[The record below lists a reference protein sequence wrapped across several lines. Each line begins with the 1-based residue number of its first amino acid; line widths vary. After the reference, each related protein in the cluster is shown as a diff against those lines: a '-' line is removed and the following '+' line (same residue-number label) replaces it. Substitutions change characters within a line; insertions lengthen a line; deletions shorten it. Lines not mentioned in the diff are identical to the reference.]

1 MAAKRIYIF
10 DTTLRDGE
18 QAPGCSLNTEEK
30 LEIAKQLAKL
40 NVDIIEAG
48 FAISSPGDF
57 EAIKTI
63 AENVEG
69 PIIASLARAKKEDI
83 KAAYDAV
90 KHAKRYRIH
99 MFIGTSPIHMEKK
112 LRMTPEAVLASS
124 IEMVKYGRSLCED
137 IEFSCE
143 DAGRSEPEFLYK
155 IIEAVI
161 NAGATT
167 INIPDTVGYTIP
179 DEFGAL
185 IAKIKKNV
193 PNMDKAR
200 ISVHCHNDLGLS
212 TANSLSAVLNGAD
225 QIECAMNGL
234 GERAG
239 NASLEEIVMA
249 IITRKDHFN
258 CELGIN
264 TKEIYRTSRLVSNLT
279 GMLVQANKAIV
290 GANAFAHEAGIHQ
303 AGMLRS
309 RTTYEI
315 MNPWDIG
322 ITESKLVLGKHSGR
336 NAFVNKIKELGFEL
350 REEETEK
357 AFKAFKVLADKKK
370 EIADKDIE
378 SLISDEIYVTP
389 ETYSLDSL
397 KISSG
402 TSTKP
407 KAKVSLAHNGKIK
420 SGQSDG
426 SGPIDAVYR
435 TIEKIVKKKIELV
448 DFTIQA
454 ITGGTDALGEVTVRI
469 KGKDNVYSGHGS
481 DMDIIVASAKAY
493 INAINKLIN
502 EK

>member
-1 MAAKRIYIF
+1 MARRIYIF

-30 LEIAKQLAKL
+30 FEIAKQLAKL

-57 EAIKTI
+57 EAVKKI
-63 AENVEG
+63 AENIKG

-83 KAAYDAV
+83 KAAHDAIKFSE
-90 KHAKRYRIH
+90 KHRIH

-112 LRMTPEAVLASS
+112 LRMAPEEVLASS
-124 IEMVKYGRSLCED
+124 VEMVKYGKTLCDD

-143 DAGRSEPEFLYK
+143 DAGRSELDFLYK
-155 IIEAVI
+155 IIESVI
-161 NAGATT
+161 AAGATT

-185 IAKIKKNV
+185 ISKIRKNV
-193 PNMDKAR
+193 PNIEKAR

-249 IITRKDHFN
+249 LKTRKDHFS

-303 AGMLRS
+303 AGVLRA
-309 RTTYEI
+309 RETYEI
-315 MNPWDIG
+315 MDPRDIG

-336 NAFVNKIKELGFEL
+336 NAFINKISELGFEL
-350 REEETEK
+350 KEDETEK

-378 SLISDEIYVTP
+378 SLISDELYVTP

-407 KAKVSLAHNGKIK
+407 QAKVSLVHNGKAK
-420 SGQSDG
+420 KGESDG

-435 TIEKIVKKKIELV
+435 TIDKIVKKKIELV

-493 INAINKLIN
+493 INAINKLLN